1 MSWQNFIPAVEV
13 KKLLKERD
21 KYLILGAHCTR
32 EYEGEVKKA
41 GDRVKITG
49 IGSPTIYTLDKDNK
63 YQANQVG
70 PGSIAGTGKQVVQGG
85 IPSMENIEDTEVEFP
100 VNRMALWNYGMGS
113 VDAALMGGSKGKMAK
128 LRRKQGK
135 RLAEKHDEYIATVM
149 AGFTPCK
156 FKESGGK
163 RSSGAYYI
171 KNGVEVTTSG
181 SESIN
186 PCDLIDNIVQKL
198 NEQDIPDSEQLV
210 LECSPR
216 FWKILKKEYREL
228 DTNNSAMLAGRKCGE
243 YNDIKVFKTN
253 NTIVGGKE
261 YIFVRTLDAVAFVDP
276 HTQTKCYEPESGFAE
291 AVKGWNL
298 YDAAIVD
305 PKGLISVEV
314 QYA

>member
-1 MSWQNFIPAVEV
+1 MPWQNFIPAVEA

-21 KYLILGAHCTR
+21 KYLILAAHCTR
-32 EYEGEVKKA
+32 EYEGEVRRA
-41 GDRVKITG
+41 GDRVKIFG
-49 IGSPTIYTLDKDNK
+49 VGSPTIYTLEKDGK
-63 YQANQVG
+63 YTANQVG
-70 PGSIAGTGKQVVQGG
+70 AGSIAGTGKQIVQGG
-85 IPSMENIEDTEVEFP
+85 IPTAEDIEDTEVEFAI
-100 VNRMALWNYGMGS
+100 NQMALWNWGMGD
-113 VDAALMGGSKGKMAK
+113 VDAALMGGAKGKMAH
-128 LRRKQGK
+128 LRQKQGK
-135 RLAEKHDEYIATVM
+135 RLAEIHDKYIAKVM

-156 FKESGGK
+156 YKEAGGN
-163 RSSGAYYI
+163 RNGVYYI
-171 KNGVEVTTSG
+171 KNGAEVTTSG
-181 SESIN
+181 SQSIN

-216 FWKILKKEYREL
+216 FWKILKKEYRDL

-253 NTIVGGKE
+253 NTTVDGKE
-261 YIFVRTLDAVAFVDP
+261 YIFVRTLDSVAFCDP
-276 HTQTKCYEPESGFAE
+276 HTQTKAYEPERGFAE

-314 QYA
+314 NYA